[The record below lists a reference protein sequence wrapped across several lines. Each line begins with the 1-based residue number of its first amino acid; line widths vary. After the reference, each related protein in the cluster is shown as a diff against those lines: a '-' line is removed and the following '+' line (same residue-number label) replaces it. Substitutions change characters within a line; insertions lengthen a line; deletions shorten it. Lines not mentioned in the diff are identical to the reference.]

1 MEESSMKNYMD
12 SDYAVNKNAGGIV
25 YRFADQTIEI
35 TIDDYLR
42 ENPGKTAADFA
53 KLKALSDADYYESD
67 RKGYRQSWKNVSF
80 DGLENTTMFAAPST
94 EDEFIEKTELLAE
107 SEQRSALAKSAF
119 DRLTETQRRRYVM
132 YHVQGMTYREIA
144 EVEQAHFTSIEES
157 ILAADKKI
165 KKFLKQG

>member
-1 MEESSMKNYMD
+1 MKNYAE
-12 SDYAVNKNAGGIV
+12 SDYAVNKNAVGIV
-25 YRFADQTIEI
+25 YRFADQTVEV
-35 TIDDYLR
+35 TIDDYLK

-53 KLKALSDADYYESD
+53 ELKALSDADYYESY
-67 RKGYRQSWKNVSF
+67 RSGYRQSWKNVPF
-80 DGLENTTMFAAPST
+80 DGLENTTTFAAPST
-94 EDEFIEKTELLAE
+94 EDEYIDKAEMFTESERRGVLAE
-107 SEQRSALAKSAF
+107 GAF
-119 DRLTETQRRRYVM
+119 SKLTETQRRRYVM

>member
-1 MEESSMKNYMD
+1 MKNYAE

-25 YRFADQTIEI
+25 YRFADQTVEV
-35 TIDDYLR
+35 TIDDYLK

-53 KLKALSDADYYESD
+53 ELKALSDADYYESD
-67 RKGYRQSWKNVSF
+67 RSGYRQSWKNVPF
-80 DGLENTTMFAAPST
+80 DGLDNTTTFAAPST
-94 EDEFIEKTELLAE
+94 EDEYIDKAEMFTE
-107 SEQRSALAKSAF
+107 SERRGVLAKGAF
-119 DRLTETQRRRYVM
+119 SKLTETQRRRYVM

-144 EVEQAHFTSIEES
+144 DLEQAHFTSIEES